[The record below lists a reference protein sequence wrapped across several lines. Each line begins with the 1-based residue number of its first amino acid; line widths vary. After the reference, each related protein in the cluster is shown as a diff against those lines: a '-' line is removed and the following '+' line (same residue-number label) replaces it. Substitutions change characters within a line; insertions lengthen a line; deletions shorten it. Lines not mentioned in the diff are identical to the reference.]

1 MFDLVSS
8 NPLISAMDKTMTVA
22 TQRMSLIAGNIANL
36 DTPGFRS
43 QDFDFQATLKREFNQ
58 MDGNLLPMSQTHPGH
73 FPLPQGSGMPNLTGT
88 QRPAWERNDG
98 NDVNLDQQTTALA
111 RTQGVY
117 QRSASLAQKELQKIY
132 TALREGAR

>member
-22 TQRMSLIAGNIANL
+22 TRRMSMIAGNIANL

-43 QDFDFQATLKREFNQ
+43 QDFDFQATLKQEFHQ
-58 MDGNLLPMSQTHPGH
+58 LDGNSLPMAQTHPGH
-73 FPLPQGSGMPNLTGT
+73 FPLTSAPSAPTLTGT

-117 QRSASLAQKELQKIY
+117 QRSAALAQKELQKIY